1 MMEIFALLDKLEDML
16 EAISVI
22 PVLNKG
28 ILSQETKAEMLELI
42 GEIRLKSPDELKQ
55 AKWIKEE
62 RERII
67 AEAEKEAKD
76 ILDEAD
82 HRIISMINEQKKKQK
97 ALEKKDE
104 IMTAANEIYRNIT
117 SDALKYEDDVFGSIE
132 NTILQLSQNL
142 NEVEV
147 KLQNTLETIRNSRKE
162 E

>member
-1 MMEIFALLDKLEDML
+1 MEIFALLDKLEDML
-16 EAISVI
+16 ERISVI
-22 PVLNKG
+22 PVIDKG
-28 ILSQETKAEMLELI
+28 VISQKDKEEMLGII

-82 HRIISMINEQKKKQK
+82 HRIISMINEHEITQK
-97 ALEKKDE
+97 ALEKKDD

-117 SDALKYEDDVFGSIE
+117 QDALKYEDEVFGGIE
-132 NTILQLSQNL
+132 NTILQLAQNL
-142 NEVEV
+142 NDVEV
-147 KLQNTLETIRNSRKE
+147 KLQNTLETIRNSRKGE
-162 E
+162 

>member
-1 MMEIFALLDKLEDML
+1 MEIFALLDKLEDML
-16 EAISVI
+16 EAIKVM

-28 ILSQETKAEMLELI
+28 VISQEEKDEMLEI
-42 GEIRLKSPDELKQ
+42 IRDIRIKSPDELKQ

-82 HRIISMINEQKKKQK
+82 HRIISMINEHEITQK
-97 ALEKKDE
+97 ALEKKDD
-104 IMTAANEIYRNIT
+104 IMAAANEIYRNIT
-117 SDALKYEDDVFGSIE
+117 GDALKYEDEVFGSIE
-132 NTILQLSQNL
+132 NTILQLAQNL

-147 KLQNTLETIRNSRKE
+147 NLQNTLETIRNSRKGE
-162 E
+162 

>member
-1 MMEIFALLDKLEDML
+1 MEIFALLDKLEDML
-16 EAISVI
+16 EAIKVM

-28 ILSQETKAEMLELI
+28 VISQEEKDEMLEI
-42 GEIRLKSPDELKQ
+42 IRDIRIKSPDELKQ

-82 HRIISMINEQKKKQK
+82 HRIISMINEHEITQK
-97 ALEKKDE
+97 ALEKKDD
-104 IMTAANEIYRNIT
+104 IMAAANEIYRNIT
-117 SDALKYEDDVFGSIE
+117 GDALKYEDEVFGSIE
-132 NTILQLSQNL
+132 NTILQLAQNL